1 MLIHDLQEKKL
12 IHPPKW
18 LADNT
23 HYLVQMGSVAYGVSN
38 ASSDADLYGFA
49 IPHAD
54 MVFPHLAGDIP
65 GFGTQKQRF
74 DQWVQTHVHDGPKE
88 YDFAV
93 YNIVR
98 FVQLCMENNP
108 NMVDALFVPQ
118 RCVLHQTKIAMHVRQ
133 HRKLF
138 LHKGSFHK
146 FIGYAYGQFKKI
158 RSKVTHSNPER
169 QASINLHGYD
179 VKFGY
184 HIVRLAL
191 ECEQILMHGD
201 LDLEANSGILRA
213 IRAGDWT
220 LERLEQ
226 WFADKEQGLN
236 KLYIDSSIQTSPDE
250 AAIKKLLMECLEMH
264 FGDLSKLA
272 VKVETPLDLM
282 VRELETLVE
291 RYKGR

>member
-1 MLIHDLQEKKL
+1 MLIHDLEAKKL

-18 LADNT
+18 LADNV
-23 HYLVQMGSVAYGVSN
+23 HYLVQMGSVAYGVSTD
-38 ASSDADLYGFA
+38 ASDVDLYGFA

-74 DQWVQTHVHDGPKE
+74 EQWAEAHIKDGEKE

-93 YNIVR
+93 YNIVK
-98 FVQLCMENNP
+98 FFQLCMENNP
-108 NMVDALFVPQ
+108 NMTDSLFVPD
-118 RCVLHQTKIAMHVRQ
+118 RCILHQTKVGLHVRRN
-133 HRKLF
+133 RKIF

-158 RSKVTHSNPER
+158 RSKKNHSNPKR
-169 QASINLHGYD
+169 QASIDAHGYD

-191 ECEQILMHGD
+191 ECEQILMEGD
-201 LDLEANSGILRA
+201 LDLERNSGVLKA
-213 IRAGDWT
+213 IRNGDWT
-220 LERLEQ
+220 LDRLEQ
-226 WFADKEQGLN
+226 WFADKERGLN
-236 KLYIDSSIQTSPDE
+236 TLYETSPLQHSPDE
-250 AAIKKLLMECLEMH
+250 AAIKKVLVECLEMH
-264 FGDLSKLA
+264 FGDLSKMA
-272 VKVETPLDLM
+272 VKVETPVDLI
-282 VRELETLVE
+282 VRELEAMVD